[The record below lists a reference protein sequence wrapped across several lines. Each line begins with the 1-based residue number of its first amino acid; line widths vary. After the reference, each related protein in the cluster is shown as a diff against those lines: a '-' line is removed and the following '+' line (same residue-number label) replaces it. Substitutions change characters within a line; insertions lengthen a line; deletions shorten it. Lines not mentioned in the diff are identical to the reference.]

1 MVLNNSIIEH
11 VEKEETFKESEI
23 IFMKLAKNT
32 HMDDDAKTYYININ
46 DLRNIIEN
54 HLQPSIATY
63 HILDYWTLLPPL

>member
-32 HMDDDAKTYYININ
+32 HIDSDAKTYYINNN
-46 DLRNIIEN
+46 DLRNIQKTIF
-54 HLQPSIATY
+54 S
-63 HILDYWTLLPPL
+63 LL